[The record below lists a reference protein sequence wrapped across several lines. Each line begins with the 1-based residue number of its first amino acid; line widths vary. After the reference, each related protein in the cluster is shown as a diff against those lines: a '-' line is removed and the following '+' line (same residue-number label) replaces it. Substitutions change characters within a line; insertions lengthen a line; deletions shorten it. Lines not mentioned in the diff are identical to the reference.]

1 MQIISLFV
9 GSVYGTAL
17 MTARSIAAAVEAA
30 VWHARIHE
38 NPSIEDFTAEQGPV
52 LICTSTTG
60 QGELPGNLVPF
71 YVSLR
76 ERMPL
81 QPGRPFGIVVLGD
94 SSYGDTFCGAGELMS
109 EALLELGCRPVLDP
123 LRLDALEVTEPE
135 TVASAWSRDW
145 LAALPH
151 PEAN

>member
-1 MQIISLFV
+1 MPTISLFV

-17 MTARSIAAAVEAA
+17 MTARSIAAAMEAEGWNTR
-30 VWHARIHE
+30 VHE
-38 NPSIEDFTAEQGPV
+38 NPSIEDFTSEHGPLLV
-52 LICTSTTG
+52 CTSTTG
-60 QGELPGNLVPF
+60 QGELPDNLVPL

-76 ERMPL
+76 DRMPL

-109 EALLELGCRPVLDP
+109 EALLELGCHPVLEP

-135 TVASAWSRDW
+135 AVASTWSRDW
-145 LAALPH
+145 LAALPDR
-151 PEAN
+151 